1 MHGSAQ
7 ARQIQHAQQA
17 LQGMS
22 VPFEANSGQF
32 DPAVAFTGRTFA
44 GAIHVTRQGQ
54 IVYSLA
60 APTQQQGVTSAPP
73 PEMPPQAPPKKPP
86 RTPAGTKP
94 QAPPQTP
101 PATRPLSGWS
111 LTETLAGALPL
122 SPTGGEAAATQIT
135 RFSGPHSYQPATYR
149 NLHLGQAWP
158 GVQVELAMRGA
169 NVEKLFHVAPQAD
182 PGQIQVRVDGALSLR
197 LGKGGELIAA
207 TGHGDVAYTAP
218 VAFQEVTGQRVE
230 VPVQYAL
237 NSQGDGYGFALGAYD
252 RALPLVI
259 DPLLQSTYLGGDGDS
274 TVLALVIAPSGEVLV
289 GGITADNSS
298 LGAFPGTAGGAQ
310 PSTGGTDGFIAR
322 LSADLRTLEQSTY
335 LGGSGQN
342 SVIALA
348 ISPSG
353 EVLAT
358 GITSSTDFPGTADGA
373 QSVAAGGFYDG
384 FIARLSA
391 DLRTLEQS
399 TYLGGPQSEDPR
411 AMAIAPTG
419 EVLVAGNTSSTQF
432 PGTTGGAQPV
442 AAGWGN
448 DGFVARLSADLRTL
462 AQSTYLGGA
471 GYNVVQAL
479 TISPSGE
486 VLVAG
491 DTSSTDFPGTAG
503 GAQPVAAGGRDG
515 FIARLSA
522 DLRTLEQSTYLGG
535 SQFEDLYAM
544 AIAPTGE
551 VLVAGSTS
559 STQFPG
565 TAGGAQPVAAGG
577 GNDGFVAR
585 LSADLRTLAQSTY
598 LGGAGYNVVQALTIA
613 PSGDVLAGG
622 YTDAIHFP
630 GTAGGAQSVNN
641 GGFYDGFIARLSASL
656 RTLEQSTYLG
666 GTDMEAI
673 STLAIAPSGEVL
685 VGGLTYSRNF
695 PGAAGG
701 AQPGTNSSG
710 VIGFITRLSA
720 DLRAVSPQTITFAPQ
735 ASQVLGS
742 PGSTF
747 TIDPPAMASSGLP
760 VDYGSATPAI
770 CTVSGT
776 TVTMLD
782 DGICTLVARQAGN
795 AQWQAADA
803 NADVRIRRAQA
814 IRFPAQASRSFEAG
828 TVFAIDPPATASS
841 GLPVEYASTTPGI
854 CTVSGNRVTMAGEG
868 ICTVTASQPG
878 DARWMPATGV
888 AQDIELT
895 AVVPPPVTPPVIPP
909 VTPPV
914 TPPVPPPAPAPIP
927 ALGAWPLAL
936 LGAMAAGCGAH
947 ALRRRGAFS
956 ARRTP
961 APRLRTG
968 RHRSSG
974 SC

>member
-1 MHGSAQ
+1 VHGSAQ

-399 TYLGGPQSEDPR
+399 TYLGG
-411 AMAIAPTG
+411 
-419 EVLVAGNTSSTQF
+419 
-432 PGTTGGAQPV
+432 
-442 AAGWGN
+442 
-448 DGFVARLSADLRTL
+448 
-462 AQSTYLGGA
+462 
-471 GYNVVQAL
+471 
-479 TISPSGE
+479 
-486 VLVAG
+486 
-491 DTSSTDFPGTAG
+491 
-503 GAQPVAAGGRDG
+503 
-515 FIARLSA
+515 
-522 DLRTLEQSTYLGG
+522 

-622 YTDAIHFP
+622 YTDSIHFP

-936 LGAMAAGCGAH
+936 LGAMAAGFGAH
-947 ALRRRGAFS
+947 ALRRRGVFS
-956 ARRTP
+956 ARQIP